1 MLVFAAATSRQLR
14 DRQGCGAPWNAV
26 VTSRVPLSMDE
37 NRTSLERAFELAKS
51 GSCGSMEELKRL
63 LRSEGYSSDQ
73 VVGRSLTA
81 QLRVLMT
88 NSRKPQ

>member
-1 MLVFAAATSRQLR
+1 MQLR
-14 DRQGCGAPWNAV
+14 DRQGCGVRWNAAAIL
-26 VTSRVPLSMDE
+26 RVPLPMDE
-37 NRTSLERAFELAKS
+37 NRTSLERAFEIAKS
-51 GSCGSMEELKRL
+51 GSCGSMEELKRV

-88 NSRKPQ
+88 NARKPQ

>member
-1 MLVFAAATSRQLR
+1 
-14 DRQGCGAPWNAV
+14 
-26 VTSRVPLSMDE
+26 
-37 NRTSLERAFELAKS
+37 
-51 GSCGSMEELKRL
+51 LKRL